1 MRLNMIQTNK
11 HQLVCQSVA
20 GEITSPLGGVNPYRI
35 NPDGRADVYPGVGG
49 ITYNISIGDPAC
61 GFFADHVEPGVSI
74 SNFNQFQGQPGP
86 NRALNL
92 FSCAGNTAK
101 VISGEAKG
109 KTGRVTG
116 KHGGIEHVLID
127 FPSPVLDELAI
138 GDKIQIKACGCGL
151 QLSDF
156 PGLKVLNMDPAL
168 VEVMNLKGRTNGR
181 LRVPVTAT
189 VPAKIMGSGIGS
201 THSNS
206 GDYDIQLFDEP
217 TVDKFNLKGLRLG
230 DFVAITDADATYGRI
245 YKTGGVVI
253 GIIVHSYCVL
263 SGHGPGV
270 MVTMSSREGLIEPV
284 IDSGANLKHYFSKMA
299 PL

>member
-1 MRLNMIQTNK
+1 MIQTNK
-11 HQLVCQSVA
+11 QQLVCQSVV
-20 GEITSPLGGVNPYRI
+20 GEITSPLGGINPYRI
-35 NPDGRADVYPGVGG
+35 NPDGHADVYPGVGG
-49 ITYNISIGDPAC
+49 ITYNISIGDPAG

-74 SNFNQFQGQPGP
+74 SNFTQFQGQPGP

-101 VISGEAKG
+101 IISGEAKG
-109 KTGRVTG
+109 KAGRVTG

-127 FPSPVLDELAI
+127 FPSPVLEELAI

-151 QLSDF
+151 QLSDV
-156 PGLKVLNMDPAL
+156 PGIKVLNMDPAL
-168 VEVMNLKGRTNGR
+168 VEAINLKMRKNGK
-181 LRVPVTAT
+181 LRVPVTAK

-201 THSNS
+201 PHSNT

-217 TVDKFNLKGLRLG
+217 TVEKYNLKELRLG

-253 GIIVHSYCVL
+253 GIIVHSDCVL
-263 SGHGPGV
+263 AGHGPGV
-270 MVTMSSREGLIEPV
+270 MVTMSSREGLIDPV
-284 IDSGANLKHYFSKMA
+284 IDSSANLKHYFTKMTA
-299 PL
+299 L